1 MKLTAYLHPR
11 VDATRKTNTIA
22 YYYDSPT
29 SLLYLEI

>member
-1 MKLTAYLHPR
+1 MKQTAYLHAQA
-11 VDATRKTNTIA
+11 DATRKTNATA